1 METIV
6 IETPTEAFKPAPNVY
21 PTIKESWGFLGWY
34 LLVSLVVGVPVF
46 LLGEKLLSLPPA
58 VALLLVVVAGNGTLL
73 WFLRRQHSG
82 RWLGIN
88 LHGQVPNWL
97 IMALPVMV
105 LAADMILSLIDLLHL
120 PALSSDTYHKLL
132 KLPVVAFLILCV
144 AAPVLEELLL
154 RGVLLQGLLR
164 NFPGRPWVAIGQSAL
179 IFGLMHANPPQ
190 SLATFLLGLLM
201 GWLYYRTRSLWLCMG
216 VHFLNNLFAFTA
228 MLATTKTTKEEDVTA
243 MFGTPWIYAAVVIVS
258 ALVLA
263 GLLWRVHKTT
273 VLPEAAGSADTP
285 ETFEVVAVARI
296 VSEESVEKSSW

>member
-1 METIV
+1 M
-6 IETPTEAFKPAPNVY
+6 PPAPVEQLNPVY

-34 LLVSLVVGVPVF
+34 LLVSLVVGVPV
-46 LLGEKLLSLPPA
+46 LLISEKLLSLPLA
-58 VALLLVVVAGNGTLL
+58 VAMLLFVLAGNGTLL
-73 WFLRRQHSG
+73 WFLRRRYAG
-82 RWLGIN
+82 RWPGIN
-88 LHGQVPNWL
+88 LHGQVPGWL
-97 IMALPVMV
+97 IVALPVLV
-105 LAADMILSLIDLLHL
+105 LAADMVLSLIDLLHL
-120 PALSSDTYHKLL
+120 PAFSSDTYQKLL
-132 KLPVVAFLILCV
+132 KLPAVAFLVLCV

-164 NFPGRPWVAIGQSAL
+164 NFPSRPWVAIGQSAL

-228 MLATTKTTKEEDVTA
+228 MLATTEVAKEEEVTA
-243 MFGTPWIYAAVVIVS
+243 MFGAPWLYAAVVVLS

-273 VLPEAAGSADTP
+273 VLPE
-285 ETFEVVAVARI
+285 EVVATDTPQRFEVAA
-296 VSEESVEKSSW
+296 VAE